1 MGNTPSFKKKTVMVH
16 RYNMSEPYI
25 LFDCPFSQLGLFNF
39 TDKEKHDAAN
49 ALKAKGYDDDYT
61 KRLVDYIDNVI
72 ITLKPISYK
81 MDDVDFVWFVND
93 KGYNLLMCISL
104 GDVKRREERKTVSHF
119 KILRIDIPYLK

>member
-1 MGNTPSFKKKTVMVH
+1 MVH
-16 RYNMSEPYI
+16 SYNMSEPYI

-39 TDKEKHDAAN
+39 TDKEKYDAAN

-104 GDVKRREERKTVSHF
+104 GDVKRREERKTVS
-119 KILRIDIPYLK
+119 